1 MNKLMLSQFFTSIIV
16 FCTVTFQVIM
26 FPADRMKL
34 IGMSGF
40 LTGEAVQLFMYCY
53 FADKIRE
60 ETDLIATSAYFS
72 RWPDMSKSMKNLLMI
87 IMARSQ
93 KATKFTVGKFTELS
107 LDTFANI
114 LKASYTYLMML
125 IEMDER

>member
-26 FPADRMKL
+26 
-34 IGMSGF
+34 
-40 LTGEAVQLFMYCY
+40 
-53 FADKIRE
+53 
-60 ETDLIATSAYFS
+60 TDLIATSAYFS